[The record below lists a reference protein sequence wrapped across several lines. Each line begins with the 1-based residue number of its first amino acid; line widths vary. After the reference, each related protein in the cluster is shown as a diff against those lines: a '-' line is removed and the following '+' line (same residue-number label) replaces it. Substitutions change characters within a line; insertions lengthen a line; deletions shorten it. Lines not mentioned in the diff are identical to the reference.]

1 MRPWIYFDER
11 HQRCNDPDEAAAD
24 GYGPPCSATSF
35 NRGEE
40 FAGIAVDLID
50 STIASIENPN

>member
-11 HQRCNDPDEAAAD
+11 HQRCDDPDEAATD

-35 NRGEE
+35 NRGEK
-40 FAGIAVDLID
+40 FAGIAVVPSRKWLKFRVV
-50 STIASIENPN
+50 